1 MIHSNQCQYQLQAKF
16 ASKFAVFLSYVTI
29 TCLTSINAAIAETVK
44 PSASSRIFNAKG
56 ELVGTAT
63 FSQSDSGVKVT
74 LQVQKLSQGE
84 HMVHLHENGK
94 CEAPDFKSAG
104 NHFDPKRSL
113 MDDSHDHRLHHMHN
127 KHHHTHYKHEVMKH
141 GADQHKPAGDLPNIK
156 VQQDGTGTLTATLSE
171 LTLDKGHNSLL
182 KQGGTAII
190 IHAGANGK
198 STIPNVDYKTR
209 IACGVVKPQ

>member
-1 MIHSNQCQYQLQAKF
+1 MIHSNKYQFQVKF
-16 ASKFAVFLSYVTI
+16 ASKLAVFCSSVTI
-29 TCLTSINAAIAETVK
+29 ATLTSISAAIAETIK

-63 FSQSDSGVKVT
+63 FSQSTSGVKVT

-94 CEAPDFKSAG
+94 CESPDFKSAG
-104 NHFDPKRSL
+104 AHFAPKRSHINNT
-113 MDDSHDHRLHHMHN
+113 HDHKQHHMHN
-127 KHHHTHYKHEVMKH
+127 KHHHHHIHDKHNEMKQET
-141 GADQHKPAGDLPNIK
+141 QHKPAGDLPNIM
-156 VQQDGTGTLTATLSE
+156 VQRDGTGTLIATLPE
-171 LTLDKGHNSLL
+171 LTLGMGQNSLL

>member
-1 MIHSNQCQYQLQAKF
+1 MIHSNKYQFQAKF
-16 ASKFAVFLSYVTI
+16 ASKLAVFCSSVTI
-29 TCLTSINAAIAETVK
+29 AILTSISAAIAETMK

-63 FSQSDSGVKVT
+63 FSQSTSGVKVT

-104 NHFDPKRSL
+104 AHFAPKRSP
-113 MDDSHDHRLHHMHN
+113 MDNSHDHKQHHMHN
-127 KHHHTHYKHEVMKH
+127 KHHHHIHDKHNEMKH
-141 GADQHKPAGDLPNIK
+141 GTDQHKPAGDLPNII

-171 LTLDKGHNSLL
+171 LTLGKGHNSLL
-182 KQGGTAII
+182 KQGGTAIV

-209 IACGVVKPQ
+209 IACGVVKSQ

>member
-1 MIHSNQCQYQLQAKF
+1 MINSNKYQFQAKF
-16 ASKFAVFLSYVTI
+16 VSKFVVLLPLITMANLTI
-29 TCLTSINAAIAETVK
+29 INAAISKTLK
-44 PSASSRIFNAKG
+44 PSASSQIFNAKG

-63 FSQSDSGVKVT
+63 FTQSTSGVKVT

-104 NHFDPKRSL
+104 NHFDPKRSP
-113 MDDSHDHRLHHMHN
+113 MDTTHDHMHH
-127 KHHHTHYKHEVMKH
+127 KHEDMKH
-141 GADQHKPAGDLPNIK
+141 GVDQHQPAGDLPNIM
-156 VQQDGTGTLTATLSE
+156 VQQDGTGTLMATLSE
-171 LTLDKGHNSLL
+171 LTLGKEYNSLL
-182 KQGGTAII
+182 KKGGTAIV

-209 IACGVVKPQ
+209 IACGVVKSQ

>member
-104 NHFDPKRSL
+104 NHFDPKRSP
-113 MDDSHDHRLHHMHN
+113 MDDSPDHRFHHMHN

-182 KQGGTAII
+182 KQGGTAIM

>member
-1 MIHSNQCQYQLQAKF
+1 MINPNKYPFQAKF
-16 ASKFAVFLSYVTI
+16 VSKFVVLLPLIAMAN
-29 TCLTSINAAIAETVK
+29 LTSINAAISKTLK
-44 PSASSRIFNAKG
+44 PSASSQIFNAKG

-63 FSQSDSGVKVT
+63 FTQSTSGVKVT
-74 LQVQKLSQGE
+74 LQVQKLAQGE

-113 MDDSHDHRLHHMHN
+113 MDNSHDHRLHHMHN
-127 KHHHTHYKHEVMKH
+127 KHHHHTHYKHEDMKH
-141 GADQHKPAGDLPNIK
+141 GVDQHQPAGDLPNIM

-171 LTLDKGHNSLL
+171 LTLGTGHNSLL
-182 KQGGTAII
+182 KKGGTAIV

-209 IACGVVKPQ
+209 IACGVVKAQ

>member
-1 MIHSNQCQYQLQAKF
+1 MINSNKYQFQAKF
-16 ASKFAVFLSYVTI
+16 ASRLAVLLPLI
-29 TCLTSINAAIAETVK
+29 TMATLTDTNAAISKTLK
-44 PSASSRIFNAKG
+44 SSASSQIFNAKG

-63 FSQSDSGVKVT
+63 FSQSASGVKVT
-74 LQVQKLSQGE
+74 LRVQKLSQGE

-104 NHFDPKRSL
+104 NHFDPKRSP
-113 MDDSHDHRLHHMHN
+113 MDDSPDHGLHHMHN
-127 KHHHTHYKHEVMKH
+127 KHHHHIHDKHEEMKH
-141 GADQHKPAGDLPNIK
+141 GSDQHKPAGDLPNIM

-171 LTLDKGHNSLL
+171 LTLGKGHNSLL

>member
-1 MIHSNQCQYQLQAKF
+1 MINSNKYQFQAKF
-16 ASKFAVFLSYVTI
+16 ASRLAVLLPLI
-29 TCLTSINAAIAETVK
+29 TMATLTDINAAISKTLK
-44 PSASSRIFNAKG
+44 SSASSQIFNAKG

-63 FSQSDSGVKVT
+63 FSQSASGVKVT
-74 LQVQKLSQGE
+74 LRVQKLSQGE

-104 NHFDPKRSL
+104 NHFDPKRSP
-113 MDDSHDHRLHHMHN
+113 MDDAPDHRLHHMHN
-127 KHHHTHYKHEVMKH
+127 KYHHTHYKHEDMKH
-141 GADQHKPAGDLPNIK
+141 GSDQHKPAGDLPNIK

-182 KQGGTAII
+182 KQGGTAIV

>member
-1 MIHSNQCQYQLQAKF
+1 MINSNKYQFQAKF
-16 ASKFAVFLSYVTI
+16 ASKIVVLLPLI
-29 TCLTSINAAIAETVK
+29 TMATLTSTNAAISKTLK
-44 PSASSRIFNAKG
+44 PSANSQIFNAKG

-63 FSQSDSGVKVT
+63 FTQSASGVKVT
-74 LQVQKLSQGE
+74 LRVQKLSQGE

-104 NHFDPKRSL
+104 NHFDPKRSP
-113 MDDSHDHRLHHMHN
+113 MDDSLDHRLHHMHN
-127 KHHHTHYKHEVMKH
+127 KHHHTHYKHEDMKH
-141 GADQHKPAGDLPNIK
+141 GSDQHKPAGDLPNIM

>member
-1 MIHSNQCQYQLQAKF
+1 MIHLNKYQFQAKF
-16 ASKFAVFLSYVTI
+16 ASKFVVFLPLI
-29 TCLTSINAAIAETVK
+29 TMATLTSPAISKTLK
-44 PSASSRIFNAKG
+44 PSANSQIFNAKG

-63 FSQSDSGVKVT
+63 FTQSASGVKVT
-74 LQVQKLSQGE
+74 LQVQKLAQGE

-104 NHFDPKRSL
+104 HHFDPKRSPV
-113 MDDSHDHRLHHMHN
+113 DDSHDHGLHHMHN
-127 KHHHTHYKHEVMKH
+127 KHHHHIHDKHEDMKH
-141 GADQHKPAGDLPNIK
+141 GSDQHKPAGDLPNIMVK
-156 VQQDGTGTLTATLSE
+156 QDGSGTLTATLPE
-171 LTLDKGHNSLL
+171 LTLGTGRNSLL

>member
-1 MIHSNQCQYQLQAKF
+1 MINSNKYQFQAKF
-16 ASKFAVFLSYVTI
+16 ASKIVVLLPLI
-29 TCLTSINAAIAETVK
+29 TMATLTSTNAAISKTLK
-44 PSASSRIFNAKG
+44 PSANSQIFNAKG

-63 FSQSDSGVKVT
+63 FSQSASGVKVT
-74 LQVQKLSQGE
+74 LRVQKLAQGE

-104 NHFDPKRSL
+104 NHFDPKRSP
-113 MDDSHDHRLHHMHN
+113 MDNSHDHGLHHMHN
-127 KHHHTHYKHEVMKH
+127 KHHHHTHYKHEDMKH
-141 GADQHKPAGDLPNIK
+141 GSDQHKPAGDLPNIM

-171 LTLDKGHNSLL
+171 LTLGKGHNSLL

-198 STIPNVDYKTR
+198 STIPTVDYKTR

>member
-1 MIHSNQCQYQLQAKF
+1 MINSNKYQFQAKF
-16 ASKFAVFLSYVTI
+16 ASKIVVLLPLI
-29 TCLTSINAAIAETVK
+29 TMATLTSTNAAISKTLK
-44 PSASSRIFNAKG
+44 PSASSQIFNAKG

-63 FSQSDSGVKVT
+63 FTQSTSGVKVT
-74 LQVQKLSQGE
+74 LQVQKLAQGE

-104 NHFDPKRSL
+104 NHFDPKRSP
-113 MDDSHDHRLHHMHN
+113 MDDSPDHRFHHMHN
-127 KHHHTHYKHEVMKH
+127 KHHHTHYKHEDMKH